1 MDVLHAWNAWI
12 LWVLNGEWGKCRLNT
27 VTMHLNDCVF
37 LSSDAEIK
45 VISRAVSGDSETV
58 FYHAEV
64 EKTIT
69 NNADVKVDT
78 GTKIWII
85 SSSTKQCDCH
95 RLKAGTTYI
104 VGLTVQKAYG
114 TKLLYYLA
122 EDAVVMRQKES
133 PRFLAKL
140 AKCN

>member
-1 MDVLHAWNAWI
+1 MDVLHAWNASI

-27 VTMHLNDCVF
+27 VTVHLNDCVF

-45 VISRAVSGDSETV
+45 VISRTVSGDSETV
-58 FYHAEV
+58 FYHADVQE
-64 EKTIT
+64 TIT
-69 NNADVKVDT
+69 NNADVKVDPC
-78 GTKIWII
+78 TKIWII

-95 RLKAGTTYI
+95 QLKAGTTYI
-104 VGLTVQKAYG
+104 VGLTVQNAYSM
-114 TKLLYYLA
+114 KPLYYLG
-122 EDAVVMRQKES
+122 EDAVIMRSKKS